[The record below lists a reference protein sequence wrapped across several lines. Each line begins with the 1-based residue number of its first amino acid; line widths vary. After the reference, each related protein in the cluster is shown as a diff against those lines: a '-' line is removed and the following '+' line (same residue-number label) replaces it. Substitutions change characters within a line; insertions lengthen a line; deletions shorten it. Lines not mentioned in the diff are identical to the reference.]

1 MLGPSPGRA
10 GPTGD
15 KQAEFS
21 PEMSDQS
28 SSGQS
33 SVIGVPVNFLPQW
46 QLKLRQADKFLASGI
61 SIVSYTISS
70 SLGAGRH
77 PALPKHSDMGCCY
90 VSTSSMSE
98 LRSLGPLQDV
108 LVLALTLLVGLCLGG
123 GETEIMGKVGAALA
137 WCVVAH

>member
-15 KQAEFS
+15 EQAEFS

-61 SIVSYTISS
+61 SIVSHTISS

-77 PALPKHSDMGCCY
+77 PALPKHCY

-98 LRSLGPLQDV
+98 LRSLGAIAGCAGPGSDP
-108 LVLALTLLVGLCLGG
+108 AGG
-123 GETEIMGKVGAALA
+123 
-137 WCVVAH
+137 VVFGRMRN